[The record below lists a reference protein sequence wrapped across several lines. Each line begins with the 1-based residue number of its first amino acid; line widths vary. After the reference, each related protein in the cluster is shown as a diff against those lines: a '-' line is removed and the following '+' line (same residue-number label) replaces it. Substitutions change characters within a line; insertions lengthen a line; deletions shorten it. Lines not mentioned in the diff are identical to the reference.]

1 MNQEKIM
8 SQAEDQWL
16 DDLNDAHWEQELA
29 ALQAQQ
35 LKELHEQEEEE
46 MFMQWQAATYA
57 Y

>member
-1 MNQEKIM
+1 MNQDQLMHQLEN
-8 SQAEDQWL
+8 QWL
-16 DDLNDAHWEQELA
+16 DDLDEYRIKQE
-29 ALQAQQ
+29 